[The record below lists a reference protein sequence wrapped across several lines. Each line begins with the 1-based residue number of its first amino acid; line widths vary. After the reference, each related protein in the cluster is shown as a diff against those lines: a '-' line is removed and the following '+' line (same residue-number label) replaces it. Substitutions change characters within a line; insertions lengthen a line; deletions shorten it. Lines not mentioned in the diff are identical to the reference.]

1 MFNILKS
8 IAEKNAR
15 PAHKIP
21 DFKSG
26 DTLKVHTK
34 VVEGKNE
41 RIQVFEGVCISR
53 KNGGINAAFTV
64 RKISFGEGVEKVF
77 PLYSPNVAKIEVV
90 KHGKVRRAKLYYLR
104 NLFGKKARISED
116 LAAAAKAREAEK
128 QAAAAELAATSA
140 AKEKEAAKAGKAE
153 AAE

>member
-1 MFNILKS
+1 MLNLLKS
-8 IAEKNAR
+8 IASKSVAKSLS
-15 PAHKIP
+15 HKIP

-26 DTLKVHTK
+26 DTVKVHTK

-53 KNGGINAAFTV
+53 KGGGVNSAFTV

-116 LAAAAKAREAEK
+116 LAAAAKAREEERA
-128 QAAAAELAATSA
+128 AAAAEPASA
-140 AKEKEAAKAGKAE
+140 KPSKESAENAE
-153 AAE
+153 AK